1 MSTIKGRR
9 ETFIK
14 TSLFFLFWWFKVALS
29 TRKLKH
35 DHIWF
40 TVMVLD
46 RWTVLHLF
54 ASALCPFLFADYMPI
69 AAECW
74 HLRTSW
80 EHITVNVISTLKTA
94 LSPHTSLVGAF
105 SRYLKG
111 HTQPQ
116 PSTPDLSGR
125 VKKEHLTASLMVKE
139 GCKEWVKWRVKR
151 VPAIWNVSTE
161 I

>member
-14 TSLFFLFWWFKVALS
+14 TSLFFLLWWFKEESLRSWSMIIYDSLWWSLTDGLCCIFLPQLFVL
-29 TRKLKH
+29 
-35 DHIWF
+35 F
-40 TVMVLD
+40 T
-46 RWTVLHLF
+46 
-54 ASALCPFLFADYMPI
+54 DYMPR
-69 AAECW
+69 AGECW
-74 HLRTSW
+74 HLDTSW

-105 SRYLKG
+105 SRCLKG

-125 VKKEHLTASLMVKE
+125 VKKEHLTASVRVKQ